1 MSAFIK
7 MSWASFSF
15 QQRKAFYTQNFE
27 IPWSSDQ
34 SQAQVQKLPKIQTVL
49 NSDEYGDLN
58 SPTKMSPKKQWDQ
71 LIAIF
76 AYTVKCIS

>member
-7 MSWASFSF
+7 TSWASFSF

-49 NSDEYGDLN
+49 NSDE
-58 SPTKMSPKKQWDQ
+58 
-71 LIAIF
+71 
-76 AYTVKCIS
+76 